1 MRSIV
6 MSTSWGRVDE
16 PQGYDTSSAS
26 FKCLVEDSS
35 SSEDSEDS
43 DEEEEEEDG
52 VVAASTSTRR
62 VVKYKKIITKEP
74 LLPE

>member
-6 MSTSWGRVDE
+6 MSTSWGKVDE
-16 PQGYDTSSAS
+16 PQGYDTSSSS

-35 SSEDSEDS
+35 SEDSDDDSS
-43 DEEEEEEDG
+43 DEEED
-52 VVAASTSTRR
+52 VAPAPPSRKQVR
-62 VVKYKKIITKEP
+62 YKKILTKEP

>member
-1 MRSIV
+1 
-6 MSTSWGRVDE
+6 MSTSWGKVDE
-16 PQGYDTSSAS
+16 PQGYDTSSTS
-26 FKCLVEDSS
+26 FKCLVEDDSS

-43 DEEEEEEDG
+43 DGEEEDG
-52 VVAASTSTRR
+52 VVAGAIVTRK